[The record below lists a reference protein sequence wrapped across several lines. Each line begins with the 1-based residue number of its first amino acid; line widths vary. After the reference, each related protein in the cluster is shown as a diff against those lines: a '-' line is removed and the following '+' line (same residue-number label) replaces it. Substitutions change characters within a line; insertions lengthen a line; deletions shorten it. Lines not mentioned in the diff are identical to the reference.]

1 LSKKKV
7 LFNIDSDLDKRLK
20 VVSKSLRVS
29 KSEVVQTLLE
39 KFVPVLEEATIDT
52 LPSVLLFE
60 TELKKF
66 DSVGSLFHEK

>member
-1 LSKKKV
+1 MSKKKV